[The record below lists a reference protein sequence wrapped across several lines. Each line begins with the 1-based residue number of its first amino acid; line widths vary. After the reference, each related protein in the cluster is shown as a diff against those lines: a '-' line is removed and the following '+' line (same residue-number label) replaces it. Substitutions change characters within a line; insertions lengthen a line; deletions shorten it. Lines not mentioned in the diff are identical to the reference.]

1 MAGGDFMMTS
11 ITKYT
16 DEVIKRISSISYY
29 RLSLYVDKYLNLY
42 GTAYQHLIGYKY
54 ATRLLT
60 AYTSALINKGRQPKL
75 YTEVYSEMAR
85 ASTGNLLHGEVV
97 YPELIRNRVT
107 RWIDLS
113 LMLGACAE
121 IKDKYVGNHST
132 VTDFCKLFISYVNS
146 WELEG

>member
-1 MAGGDFMMTS
+1 MAGGDFMMTP

-16 DEVIKRISSISYY
+16 DEVIKRISSVSYY
-29 RLSLYVDKYLNLY
+29 KLSLYVDKYLSLY
-42 GTAYQHLIGYKY
+42 GTTYQHLIGYKY
-54 ATRLLT
+54 TTRLLT

-85 ASTGNLLHGEVV
+85 ASTGSLLHGEVV

-132 VTDFCKLFISYVNS
+132 VTEFCKLFISYVNS

>member
-1 MAGGDFMMTS
+1 MAGGDFMMTP
-11 ITKYT
+11 ITRYT
-16 DEVIKRISSISYY
+16 DEIIKRISSVDII
-29 RLSLYVDKYLNLY
+29 RLRLYVDKYLDLY
-42 GTAYQHLIGYKY
+42 GVAYQHLIGYKY
-54 ATRLLT
+54 AMRLLT
-60 AYTSALINKGRQPKL
+60 VYASVLIIKGRQPKL

-85 ASTGNLLHGEVV
+85 ASTGSLLHGEVV

-132 VTDFCKLFISYVNS
+132 VTEFCKLFISYVNS

>member
-1 MAGGDFMMTS
+1 MAGGDFMMTP
-11 ITKYT
+11 ITRYT
-16 DEVIKRISSISYY
+16 DKVIKRLSSVSYY
-29 RLSLYVDKYLNLY
+29 KLSLYVDKYLNLY
-42 GTAYQHLIGYKY
+42 GTAYKHLIGYKY

-85 ASTGNLLHGEVV
+85 VSTGSLLHGEVV
-97 YPELIRNRVT
+97 YPELIRGRVT

-113 LMLGACAE
+113 LMLGACAK

-132 VTDFCKLFISYVNS
+132 VTEFCKLFISYVNS

>member
-1 MAGGDFMMTS
+1 MAGGDFMMTP

-16 DEVIKRISSISYY
+16 DEVIKRISSVSYY
-29 RLSLYVDKYLNLY
+29 KLSLYVDKYLSLY

-54 ATRLLT
+54 TIRLLT

-85 ASTGNLLHGEVV
+85 ASTGSLLHGEVV

-132 VTDFCKLFISYVNS
+132 VTEFCKLFISYVNS